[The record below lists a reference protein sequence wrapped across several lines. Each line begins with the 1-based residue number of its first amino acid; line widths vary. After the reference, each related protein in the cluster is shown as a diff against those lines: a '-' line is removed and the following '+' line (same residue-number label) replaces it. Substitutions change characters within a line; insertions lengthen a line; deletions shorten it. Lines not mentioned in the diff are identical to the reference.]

1 MRWKRFAGIVCA
13 LLICA
18 AGVLPVWA
26 SELEE
31 RKKQLEDVKRLIEWR
46 KKQIAENEQ
55 KQRSVL
61 GELERLEEEIER
73 LEGELKVL
81 GSDLAAL
88 EKAIAQTAAE
98 LAETERRL
106 QERTRILHQRL
117 RDIYTDGN
125 VSYLEVLLGASSI
138 SDFLARF
145 DMMQRLAEHDAALV
159 EELAAARELVAKQ
172 KQELEV
178 KKARL
183 AALEARR
190 RAQKELL
197 AARTAEKK
205 ELLGELRSERAAYE
219 RALNE
224 LEEESR
230 RLARI
235 IQQLQA
241 KHPSPRRGTGR
252 FIWPVPGYGGV
263 SSAYGMRFHP
273 ILQQYRMHTGID
285 IPAPTGAAV
294 VAADDGV
301 VIYTGWLGGYGKV
314 VVIDHGGG
322 FSTLYAHLSS
332 AAVGVGAEVRQ
343 GEIIGRVGSTGWSTG
358 PHLHFEVRVN
368 GEPADPSAYL

>member
-1 MRWKRFAGIVCA
+1 MWWKRFAAVICA
-13 LLICA
+13 LFVCA
-18 AGVLPVWA
+18 AGVLPVKA

-31 RKKQLEDVKRLIEWR
+31 RKKQLEDIKRLIEWR

-55 KQRSVL
+55 RQRSVL
-61 GELERLEEEIER
+61 GELERLEQEIDGIER
-73 LEGELKVL
+73 ELRAL

-88 EKAIAQTAAE
+88 EKAIAKASAE

-106 QERTRILHQRL
+106 EQQTLVLHQRL

-125 VSYLEVLLGASSI
+125 VSYLEVLLGATSV

-159 EELAAARELVAKQ
+159 EELAAARELVARQ
-172 KQELEV
+172 KQELEA
-178 KKARL
+178 KKAKL

-197 AARTAEKK
+197 AARSAEKK
-205 ELLGELRSERAAYE
+205 ELLTELRSEKAAYE
-219 RALNE
+219 QALNE

-252 FIWPVPGYGGV
+252 FIWPVPGWGGV
-263 SSAYGMRFHP
+263 SSGYGMRFHP

-301 VIYTGWLGGYGKV
+301 VIYTGWLGGYGRV

-332 AAVGVGAEVRQ
+332 TVVGVGAEVRQ
-343 GEIIGRVGSTGWSTG
+343 GEVIGRVGSTGWSTG
-358 PHLHFEVRVN
+358 PHLHFEVRLN